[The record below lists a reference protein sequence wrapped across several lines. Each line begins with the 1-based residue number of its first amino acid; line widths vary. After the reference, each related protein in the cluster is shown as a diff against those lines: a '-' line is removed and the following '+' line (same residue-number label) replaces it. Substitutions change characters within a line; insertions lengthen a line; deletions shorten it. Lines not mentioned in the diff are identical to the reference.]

1 MSDSFKIKFRRKSR
15 TEMFA
20 DLLENLFI
28 IIEDL
33 GVDTVEVLTIVKN
46 RIDSRA
52 KLTAVNK
59 QFWDAQRSKGKSSK
73 ENLPHVQSKT

>member
-1 MSDSFKIKFRRKSR
+1 MSDRFKQKIRRKSR

-33 GVDTVEVLTIVKN
+33 GVDSVEVLTIVKN
-46 RIDSRA
+46 RIDSRC
-52 KLTAVNK
+52 KLTAVNRA
-59 QFWDAQRSKGKSSK
+59 FWDAQRLMRK
-73 ENLPHVQSKT
+73 E